1 MDLAPKC
8 PIIPLSAAAIARI
21 AAGETIDSPAA
32 AVREL
37 IDNALDAGATR
48 LDLALD
54 LERGSLRVADN
65 GAGMDRADLERAA
78 LAHATSKI
86 RDRADLD
93 RIMTLG
99 FRGEALYSLAQ
110 LADLAIASRPIDG
123 TGWQVQYDH
132 GGRPTAIAPIAL
144 APGTVVT
151 VENLFGQWAAR
162 RAGLPAIAKQYQQVQ
177 TAIWRAALGH
187 PGVGWRV
194 LRRDRPWF
202 SLSPSETVVGL
213 LCQGIREARSGD
225 FQTWTGA
232 IALPDPSELEA
243 LESEPATADRERA
256 RGAAHLTVTVGLPDR
271 LHRRRPDWLYV
282 AVNGR
287 VVNSPD
293 LERAL
298 YDAFGQT
305 LPRHR
310 HPVALAHLRLPPGWI
325 DWNRTPAK
333 DEIYLRNA
341 PHWADQVRRA
351 VERTLALGTAAP
363 LMNSYGTPRARQLV
377 RAAEAAGSYGFG
389 KLTAY
394 PLSDRLPTD
403 PHDPQTPSDPDHGP
417 PLPTHLKAIAQ
428 LHNTYLV
435 AESPDGIWLIEQHI
449 AHERVLFEELRDRWQ
464 LVPLDPPLVLEH
476 LSDRDR
482 EGLQTLGIEPEPFG
496 ENLWAVRLIPE
507 PLGDR
512 PDQADALRELARAGN
527 LNAAQVAIACRTA
540 IRNGTPLDLSA
551 QQTLLDRWQRTR
563 NPRTCPHGRP
573 IYLPLEETALAR
585 FFRRHWVIGKSHGL

>member
-1 MDLAPKC
+1 M
-8 PIIPLSAAAIARI
+8 PLPPAAIARI

-48 LDLALD
+48 LDLSLD
-54 LERGSLRVADN
+54 LDRGFLRLADN
-65 GAGMDRADLERAA
+65 GAGMDRPNLERAA

-93 RIMTLG
+93 RVMTLG

-110 LADLAIASRPIDG
+110 LADLAIASRTADG
-123 TGWQVQYDH
+123 TGWQVHYDH
-132 GGRPTAIAPIAL
+132 GGQPGAIAPVPL

-151 VENLFGQWAAR
+151 VQDLFDQWTAR
-162 RAGLPAIAKQYQQVQ
+162 REGLPSPTKQYQQVQ
-177 TAIWRAALGH
+177 TTIWQAALCH
-187 PGVGWRV
+187 PGVGWQV
-194 LRRDRPWF
+194 WRRDRPWF
-202 SLSPSETVVGL
+202 SLAPSDGVVGL

-232 IALPDPSELEA
+232 IALPT
-243 LESEPATADRERA
+243 PAETD
-256 RGAAHLTVTVGLPDR
+256 AAIGPDAPHLTVTVGLPDR

-287 VVNSPD
+287 MVCAPE
-293 LERAL
+293 LERAI

-310 HPVALAHLRLPPGWI
+310 YPVALVHLRLPPGWI

-333 DEIYLRNA
+333 NEIYLREA
-341 PHWADQVRRA
+341 PHWATQVHQA
-351 VERTLALGTAAP
+351 VERALALQTVAP
-363 LMNSYGTPRARQLV
+363 APGLYGTPRARQLV
-377 RAAEAAGSYGFG
+377 RAAEASGTYGFG
-389 KLTAY
+389 KLTAH
-394 PLSDRLPTD
+394 PLSDRLPAAD
-403 PHDPQTPSDPDHGP
+403 PDPQNPENSDSADTGP

-428 LHNTYLV
+428 LHSTYIV
-435 AESPDGIWLIEQHI
+435 AESPDGMWLIEQHI

-464 LVPLDPPLVLEH
+464 LVPLDPPLILEH
-476 LSDRDR
+476 LSNRDR
-482 EGLQTLGIEPEPFG
+482 EGLQTLGIEAEAFG
-496 ENLWAVRLIPE
+496 ENLWAIRQIPA
-507 PLGDR
+507 PLRDR
-512 PDQADALRELARAGN
+512 ADRTDALREIAHTGQLHR
-527 LNAAQVAIACRTA
+527 AQVAIACRTA
-540 IRNGTPLDLSA
+540 IRNGTPLDLAA

-585 FFRRHWVIGKSHGL
+585 FFRRHWVIGKSHGI

>member
-1 MDLAPKC
+1 MALP
-8 PIIPLSAAAIARI
+8 PAAIARI

-48 LDLALD
+48 LDLTLD
-54 LERGSLRVADN
+54 LDRGFLRLADN
-65 GAGMDRADLERAA
+65 GAGMDRANLERAA

-93 RIMTLG
+93 RIITLG

-110 LADLAIASRPIDG
+110 LADLAIASRTADG
-123 TGWQVQYDH
+123 TGWQVRYDH
-132 GGRPTAIAPIAL
+132 GGQPTAIAPVPL

-151 VENLFGQWAAR
+151 VADLFSQWAAR

-177 TAIWRAALGH
+177 MVIWRAALCH
-187 PGVGWRV
+187 PGVGWQV
-194 LRRDRPWF
+194 WRRDRPWF
-202 SLSPSETVVGL
+202 SLAPSDGVVGR

-232 IALPDPSELEA
+232 IALPDLSELQPAVE
-243 LESEPATADRERA
+243 ESE
-256 RGAAHLTVTVGLPDR
+256 AAIAPPPPHLSLTIGLPDR
-271 LHRRRPDWLYV
+271 LHRHRPDWLHV

-287 VVNSPD
+287 RVNAPEI
-293 LERAL
+293 ERAL

-333 DEIYLRNA
+333 DEIYLRDA
-341 PHWADQVRRA
+341 PHWANQVRQA
-351 VERTLALGTAAP
+351 VEQTLANLDAAP
-363 LMNSYGTPRARQLV
+363 AGGLYGPPRVRQLV
-377 RAAEAAGSYGFG
+377 RAAEATGTYGFG
-389 KLTAY
+389 KLTAH
-394 PLSDRLPTD
+394 PLSDRLPAAD
-403 PHDPQTPSDPDHGP
+403 PDPQNPENSDSADTGP

-476 LSDRDR
+476 LSERDR
-482 EGLQTLGIEPEPFG
+482 GGLQTLGIEPEAFG
-496 ENLWAVRLIPE
+496 ENLWAIRQIPA
-507 PLGDR
+507 PLRDR
-512 PDQADALRELARAGN
+512 ADQADALRELARAGN
-527 LNAAQVAIACRTA
+527 LNGAQVAIACRTA
-540 IRNGTPLDLSA
+540 IRNGTPLDRAA
-551 QQTLLDRWQRTR
+551 QQTLLDHWQRTR